1 MLTPERKL
9 DLSHSPPT
17 STDQPGAR
25 LLAFHNAWR
34 AAPPG
39 IYSITKK
46 GFHWTWKLQ
55 PPTLKYP
62 TQIATN
68 QNADLNLAIE
78 NLINIRAV
86 YQIPLQPCFLSPIF
100 LVPKRTGGYRF
111 IINLKQLN
119 KFIEVPH
126 FHMTNHVSLAAML
139 KPPAWAASL
148 DLKDA
153 YFHVPIIKT
162 LHKYL
167 AFMVNKKL
175 FFFKALPFGLG
186 IAPFLF
192 TRVMRYPL
200 GLLHQQGISV
210 LAYLDDWIVWGPSPE
225 ETYQS
230 VLKTTEL
237 LSNLGFL
244 INKEKSQPVLLPEL
258 EWLGIQWFTQSGHW
272 GIPQQKQMELMN
284 VIKRFYTNSTCSRR
298 SWERLIGS
306 LNFVTQILTQS
317 RHLLQPLLRPQ
328 LLGSTSTRDL
338 LRPVPDQLRKALI
351 PWMNPLILKPFTW
364 ITILSSYG
372 QMHP

>member
-1 MLTPERKL
+1 MDRSTLKQQFATKLLFLSLENQTQTTTRCLKETTLRRHISTPINLSIIPSKQLIILIVFHFEDIIKEVPSSGETEELTSDSEPEVTNQIQEHQLQETTSQMLTPEKKL

-46 GFHWTWKLQ
+46 GFHWTWKFQ

-62 TQIATN
+62 TQITTN

-78 NLINIRAV
+78 NLIKIRV
-86 YQIPLQPCFLSPIF
+86 IYQVPLQPCFLSPIF
-100 LVPKRTGGYRF
+100 LVPKRTRGYRL

-119 KFIEVPH
+119 KFVEVPH

-153 YFHVPIIKT
+153 YFHVPIKKT

-167 AFMVNKKL
+167 AFMVHKKL

-192 TRVMRYPL
+192 TRIMRYPL

-210 LAYLDDWIVWGPSPE
+210 LAY
-225 ETYQS
+225 
-230 VLKTTEL
+230 
-237 LSNLGFL
+237 
-244 INKEKSQPVLLPEL
+244 
-258 EWLGIQWFTQSGHW
+258 
-272 GIPQQKQMELMN
+272 
-284 VIKRFYTNSTCSRR
+284 
-298 SWERLIGS
+298 
-306 LNFVTQILTQS
+306 
-317 RHLLQPLLRPQ
+317 
-328 LLGSTSTRDL
+328 
-338 LRPVPDQLRKALI
+338 
-351 PWMNPLILKPFTW
+351 
-364 ITILSSYG
+364 
-372 QMHP
+372 